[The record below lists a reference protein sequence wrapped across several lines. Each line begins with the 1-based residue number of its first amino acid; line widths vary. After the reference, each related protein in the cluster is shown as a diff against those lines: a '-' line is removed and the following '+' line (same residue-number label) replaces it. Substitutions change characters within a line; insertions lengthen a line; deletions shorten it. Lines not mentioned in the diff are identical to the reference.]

1 MKCAMKR
8 KKGAEREN
16 DVIKNVCDSYIA
28 KQVLGQASM
37 GVSYLPLACWLGG
50 EDFPAS
56 SSRQSIRM
64 GNIIM
69 TMHPCRVPR
78 FPTAN
83 VDLLQICEVHEAVSL
98 DVSSR
103 F

>member
-37 GVSYLPLACWLGG
+37 GVTCLW
-50 EDFPAS
+50 PA
-56 SSRQSIRM
+56 
-64 GNIIM
+64 G
-69 TMHPCRVPR
+69 
-78 FPTAN
+78 
-83 VDLLQICEVHEAVSL
+83 
-98 DVSSR
+98 
-103 F
+103 

>member
-8 KKGAEREN
+8 KKGAERED

-37 GVSYLPLACWLGG
+37 GVTCLWPAGVGG
-50 EDFPAS
+50 ADFPAS
-56 SSRQSIRM
+56 SSCQSIRM